1 MENNHKKLSYL
12 KDLVLSSQF
21 VLGLLG
27 FLIGM
32 IVMVSII
39 IDNNKAFYYNSNEI
53 SKGDR
58 YVVSSFRDPET
69 GGRYLIIKGRGD
81 KELVVIPD
89 KDTYYEE
96 ISK

>member
-1 MENNHKKLSYL
+1 M

-21 VLGLLG
+21 VLG

-32 IVMVSII
+32 IVMVAFAII

-69 GGRYLIIKGRGD
+69 GGRYLIIKCQD

-89 KDTYYEE
+89 KDTYYKE

>member
-12 KDLVLSSQF
+12 RDFVLSSQF
-21 VLGLLG
+21 VLG

-32 IVMVSII
+32 IVMVAFAII

-69 GGRYLIIKGRGD
+69 GGRYLIIKGQD

>member
-1 MENNHKKLSYL
+1 M
-12 KDLVLSSQF
+12 LSSQF
-21 VLGLLG
+21 VLG
-27 FLIGM
+27 FLIDM
-32 IVMVSII
+32 IVMVEFAII

-69 GGRYLIIKGRGD
+69 GGRYLIIKG
-81 KELVVIPD
+81 KD
-89 KDTYYEE
+89 KDTYYKE

>member
-12 KDLVLSSQF
+12 KDLVLSPQF
-21 VLGLLG
+21 VLG

-32 IVMVSII
+32 IMMVAII

-69 GGRYLIIKGRGD
+69 GGRYLIIKGQD

>member
-12 KDLVLSSQF
+12 KDLVPSSQF
-21 VLGLLG
+21 VLG

-32 IVMVSII
+32 IVMVAFAII

-69 GGRYLIIKGRGD
+69 GGNFQMII
-81 KELVVIPD
+81 
-89 KDTYYEE
+89 
-96 ISK
+96 

>member
-21 VLGLLG
+21 VLG

-32 IVMVSII
+32 IVMVAFAII
-39 IDNNKAFYYNSNEI
+39 MDSSKAFYYNSNEI

-58 YVVSSFRDPET
+58 YVVSSFKDPET